1 MEHDVGL
8 IELAAAT
15 RLYLSLC
22 LALERRSALMF
33 RGRAD
38 KWFPFS
44 PEAKERSAMI

>member
-1 MEHDVGL
+1 MKHDVGL
-8 IELAAAT
+8 LELAAAT
-15 RLYLSLC
+15 RFSYISLC

-44 PEAKERSAMI
+44 PEVMM